1 MTILLIVY
9 ILSGQFTLGVIPF
22 NSFTACEAAQSL
34 IVQEPTVL
42 TTACFTEV

>member
-9 ILSGQFTLGVIPF
+9 ILSGQFTLGVVPF
-22 NSFTACEAAQSL
+22 NSFAACESAQAE
-34 IVQEPTVL
+34 IIRDPTVL

>member
-22 NSFTACEAAQSL
+22 NSFAACEASQAE
-34 IVQEPTVL
+34 IVKEPTVL
-42 TTACFTEV
+42 TTACFTNV